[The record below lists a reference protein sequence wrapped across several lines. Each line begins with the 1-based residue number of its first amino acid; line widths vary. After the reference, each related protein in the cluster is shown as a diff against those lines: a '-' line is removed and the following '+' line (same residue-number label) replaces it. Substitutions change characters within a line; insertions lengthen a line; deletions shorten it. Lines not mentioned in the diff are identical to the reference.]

1 MCTVKSQGLAPSM
14 RAVNNI
20 KENTLQMLYVFTKPY
35 FSWPPLKKCF
45 SIWMMYCKIILFFA
59 PAHLLRC
66 SPCTSSLCWYTVSAH
81 RDSSHRSNISDSHLP
96 ATLYYPSFSYSLSV
110 SPSWINIPYIHSVL
124 AWNGHTAPGTRRSDA
139 AIIIPLQWSHTSI
152 FHQSCG
158 SLPWLLFG
166 WLKQMM
172 WQWGGPAY
180 HSPPC

>member
-1 MCTVKSQGLAPSM
+1 MSWKGFILLLIRQFSLLIIEKVLWLCFYSCSC
-14 RAVNNI
+14 AV
-20 KENTLQMLYVFTKPY
+20 Q
-35 FSWPPLKKCF
+35 CF
-45 SIWMMYCKIILFFA
+45 FFVIFN
-59 PAHLLRC
+59 
-66 SPCTSSLCWYTVSAH
+66 LCWATVSAH
-81 RDSSHRSNISDSHLP
+81 TDSSHRSNIGGSYLP
-96 ATLYYPSFSYSLSV
+96 AILYYPSFSYSLSLSLPLSV
-110 SPSWINIPYIHSVL
+110 SPSWINIHSVL

-180 HSPPC
+180 HSSPC

>member
-1 MCTVKSQGLAPSM
+1 MK
-14 RAVNNI
+14 R
-20 KENTLQMLYVFTKPY
+20 NTQCRRFI
-35 FSWPPLKKCF
+35 FSPTHNSLDLHLKKCL
-45 SIWMMYCKIILFFA
+45 SIWMTYNKIILFFFL
-59 PAHLLRC
+59 HLL
-66 SPCTSSLCWYTVSAH
+66 TSSVSRPALPPSAGPQSQH
-81 RDSSHRSNISDSHLP
+81 TDAGSSHRSNISVSHLP
-96 ATLYYPSFSYSLSV
+96 AILYYPSFSYSL

-180 HSPPC
+180 HSSPC